1 MPKAIAFTM
10 LTLIV
15 LVAVICAA
23 ISFRL
28 TPSGLWR
35 IGPVIGVNW
44 NGGAQAR
51 FGSVTVGYQSG
62 SWLFERGTQSQHNRL
77 KARSWEFLSLPNSA
91 VEVLVDARRH
101 GLVVLI
107 SNVFAYHLRVQ
118 EAVTANAA
126 MPLVAGEDVR
136 TPLGAFR
143 VVFGIGHFNNQP
155 SASAST

>member
-10 LTLIV
+10 LALIV

-62 SWLFERGTQSQHNRL
+62 SWLFERGIISDDGLILECPFINVGPFFFHYCRPHI
-77 KARSWEFLSLPNSA
+77 RS
-91 VEVLVDARRH
+91 
-101 GLVVLI
+101 I
-107 SNVFAYHLRVQ
+107 
-118 EAVTANAA
+118 
-126 MPLVAGEDVR
+126 DV
-136 TPLGAFR
+136 
-143 VVFGIGHFNNQP
+143 
-155 SASAST
+155 